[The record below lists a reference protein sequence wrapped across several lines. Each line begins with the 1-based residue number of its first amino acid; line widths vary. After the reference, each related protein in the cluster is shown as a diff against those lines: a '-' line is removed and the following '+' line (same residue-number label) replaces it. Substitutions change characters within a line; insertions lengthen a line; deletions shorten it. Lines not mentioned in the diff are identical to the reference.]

1 MQTKDATMSAS
12 NEKRGAHMIL
22 ISGATGLTGTALVH
36 EFRKHNGGVR
46 ILTRDAKHAKMF
58 ADDPNIEI
66 AVGDMLKA
74 ETLDD
79 ALKGVDKAVLIST
92 ADPVAMAE
100 TQIAFIN
107 AAKKAG
113 VRHIVKLSCL
123 NPDKNSPARFLRM
136 HAEIERHL
144 EDSGIAWTHIRPAH
158 FMQMYL
164 LDAPAVIAQDSFFIP
179 MDDAFIAPIDVH
191 DLVKVFHAVLTTE
204 GHEGMTYELSGPDSM
219 TISDIA
225 AQFSR
230 ALGRTIYYIN
240 ITPEQER
247 QQLVSFGMPELLA
260 DAVNEL
266 YSERRK
272 GSESKVLLE
281 THKLFGIRPT
291 PFAEFVAQNVDV
303 FKGTQT
309 AHY

>member
-1 MQTKDATMSAS
+1 
-12 NEKRGAHMIL
+12 MIL
-22 ISGATGLTGTALVH
+22 IPGATGLTGTALVH
-36 EFRKHNGGVR
+36 EFRKHHERVR
-46 ILTRDAKHAKMF
+46 ILTRDAKNAKMF
-58 ADDPNIEI
+58 EDDPNIEI
-66 AVGDMLKA
+66 AVGDMLKP

-92 ADPVAMAE
+92 ADPAAMAE

-107 AAKKAG
+107 AAKKMG

-123 NPDKNSPARFLRM
+123 NPDKKSPARFLRM
-136 HAEIERHL
+136 HAEIEKYL

-164 LDAPAVIAQDSFFIP
+164 LDAPTVIAQDSFFIP
-179 MDDAFIAPIDVH
+179 LADALIAPIDVH
-191 DLVKVFHAVLTTE
+191 DLVKVFYAVLTTE
-204 GHEGMTYELSGPDSM
+204 GHEGKTYELSGPDSM
-219 TISDIA
+219 TMSDIA

-230 ALGRTIYYIN
+230 ALGKSIHYIN
-240 ITPEQER
+240 VTPEQER
-247 QQLVSFGMPELLA
+247 QQLVSFGMPEQLA

-291 PFAEFVAQNVDV
+291 PFAEFVAQNVEV